1 MKCPACGHLLD
12 KPRSVPQH
20 RRYFAMIKAMF
31 GHWPEAH
38 EFQPDN
44 PEHLRAWLQ
53 IKAGYRE
60 VHELDVDLDDVKAI
74 AAAATIATVAMRQ
87 AGTYGFLRI
96 HKGRLVLFLPR
107 SIAFDK
113 LSHKAFC
120 ALEIDIADII
130 KAETGLDPDQ
140 VLKETEAAA

>member
-20 RRYFAMIKAMF
+20 RRYFAAIKAMF
-31 GHWPEAH
+31 HHWPDGH
-38 EFQPDN
+38 DFTPDS

-60 VHELDVDLDDVKAI
+60 VHELDVDLDDAKAI
-74 AAAATIATVAMRQ
+74 AAAAMIASVAMRQ
-87 AGTYGFLRI
+87 AGTYGFIRL
-96 HKGRLVLFLPR
+96 HKGRLVLFLSK

-120 ALEIDIADII
+120 ELDNAVADVF
-130 KAETGLDPDQ
+130 KAETGLDPEQ
-140 VLKETEAAA
+140 VLQETEAAA